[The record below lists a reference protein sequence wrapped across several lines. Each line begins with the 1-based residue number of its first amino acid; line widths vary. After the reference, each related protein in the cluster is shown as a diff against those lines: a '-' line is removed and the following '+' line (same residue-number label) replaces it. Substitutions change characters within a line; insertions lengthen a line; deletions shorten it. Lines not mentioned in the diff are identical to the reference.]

1 MNEMFNWLEGRVSHK
16 MCTHNNI
23 ILASTHTHTNRHK
36 HTSTFL
42 LIENASVSMLYDTM
56 AELVEF
62 LELNEIVYMKCE

>member
-1 MNEMFNWLEGRVSHK
+1 MKCSTGWKEEYHIKCARI
-16 MCTHNNI
+16 I
-23 ILASTHTHTNRHK
+23 ILYSHQHTHTNRHK